1 MEARPQSFTPLFL
14 YAYGTLQDTNLDITV
29 GLEYFING
37 VNQISKVRKNYK
49 TNLRNFCFKMM
60 NTTDVVYLKEVL
72 IKIEQ
77 YKNSELEILKEVIL
91 DRLSVLEDTY
101 N

>member
-1 MEARPQSFTPLFL
+1 
-14 YAYGTLQDTNLDITV
+14 
-29 GLEYFING
+29 
-37 VNQISKVRKNYK
+37 
-49 TNLRNFCFKMM
+49 M

-77 YKNSELEILKEVIL
+77 YKNSELEILKEVVL